1 MKPIMGECAA
11 FLVSSLSATFR
22 LVRNSLSQ
30 RYRYASIYHPAA
42 LTKIIAVAQILP
54 KAPAR

>member
-1 MKPIMGECAA
+1 MKRILGECAA

-22 LVRNSLSQ
+22 LMRTPLSQ

-42 LTKIIAVAQILP
+42 LTKIIAVDQILP